1 MDNTYLISRKGGGKV
16 GTIHKTPTMTT
27 MTVVVIIIGT
37 NHLPPINRRYPLP
50 PIIDHKPL
58 YLLLIG
64 GTNLLSNAAGQL
76 HTACHHLNNSC
87 PATAAANAATAT
99 AATAAAA
106 ATVAA
111 TIAMQPNV
119 FVPPATTLTTTAPAA
134 ADAAVQPAAFA
145 PPTNHC

>member
-1 MDNTYLISRKGGGKV
+1 MDNTYLISRKGGGNV

-27 MTVVVIIIGT
+27 MTVVVVIIGT
-37 NHLPPINRRYPLP
+37 NLLPPINRRYPLS

-76 HTACHHLNNSC
+76 HTARHHLNNSC
-87 PATAAANAATAT
+87 PATAAADAATAT
-99 AATAAAA
+99 ATAAAA

-111 TIAMQPNV
+111 AVPMQPNV
-119 FVPPATTLTTTAPAA
+119 FVLPVTTLTTTAPAA
-134 ADAAVQPAAFA
+134 ADAAAQPAAFA

>member
-1 MDNTYLISRKGGGKV
+1 MDNTYLISRKGGGEV

-27 MTVVVIIIGT
+27 MTGT
-37 NHLPPINRRYPLP
+37 NHLPLINRRYPLP

-76 HTACHHLNNSC
+76 HTARHHLNNSC

-99 AATAAAA
+99 AATAA
-106 ATVAA
+106 TPLLQLPSQCSP
-111 TIAMQPNV
+111 MSLCH
-119 FVPPATTLTTTAPAA
+119 PP
-134 ADAAVQPAAFA
+134 
-145 PPTNHC
+145 PP

>member
-27 MTVVVIIIGT
+27 MTVVVVIIGT
-37 NHLPPINRRYPLP
+37 NLLPPINRRYPLP

-76 HTACHHLNNSC
+76 HTARHHLNNSC
-87 PATAAANAATAT
+87 PATAAADAATAT
-99 AATAAAA
+99 ATAAAA

-111 TIAMQPNV
+111 AVPMQPNV
-119 FVPPATTLTTTAPAA
+119 FVLPVTTLTTTAPAA
-134 ADAAVQPAAFA
+134 ADAVAQPTAFA